1 MRGKGIDVTGI
12 REILRCYRITKGKK
26 ETARTL
32 GVAKGT
38 VKRYVRW
45 AEAKG
50 YLEAAEL
57 PSEALLAQEWRESDR
72 GRGVIAA
79 SLDEHRDVIRGW
91 IGEGII
97 VKRVHEML
105 VERHGWNGSYETV
118 KLFTRPMRVAQGA
131 CVRIEVAP
139 GAEAQVDFGY
149 AGFMWDP
156 VEKRRRKAWV
166 FLMTLSHSRHAYGEF
181 VFRQDTET
189 WIDCHRRAFEYFGG
203 VPRKIVLDN
212 LKAAIIKAA
221 VHDPLVNRVY
231 RECAEHYGFLI
242 SPCMP
247 GMPGHKGKVERGVPY
262 VRNSFI
268 AGRDFIDVA
277 DANIQLADWLMNK
290 AGLRVHGTTK
300 RRPLEVFNDIEK
312 TALLDL
318 PDSPFS
324 KVTWKEAV
332 LHRDCHVVVNGS
344 FYSAPHRLRG
354 ETLLVRIGDGMVRIF
369 HRYEMI
375 ANHIRATK
383 PGMRRTMKE
392 HYPPE
397 KAAYMEQ
404 SPQWC
409 IERAKSIG
417 EATHKLIEQIFI
429 QQHPLDGLRR
439 AQGILAMSKRYAPRR
454 LEAAAKRSLHFG
466 TTTYQ
471 SIKRILE
478 KGLDQQSFFSTGDPE
493 SNSPEKR
500 AYVHARPIEDFVK
513 TTKEEDIPLWN

>member
-1 MRGKGIDVTGI
+1 MQGKGANVAEI
-12 REILRCYRITKGKK
+12 REILRCYRITRSKK

-32 GVAKGT
+32 KVAKGT

-45 AEAKG
+45 AAAKG
-50 YLEAAEL
+50 YFEAAEL
-57 PSEALLAQEWRESDR
+57 PSEALLAQEWKERDR
-72 GRGVIAA
+72 GKGVVAA
-79 SLDEHRDVIRGW
+79 SLDVHRDVIQNW
-91 IGEGII
+91 LEEGII
-97 VKRVHEML
+97 VKRIHEML
-105 VERHGWNGSYETV
+105 VERHGWNGSYESL
-118 KLFTRPMRVAQGA
+118 KLYARPMRETRGV
-131 CVRIEVAP
+131 CVRIEVPP

-156 VEKRRRKAWV
+156 VEKRRRKAWA

-189 WIDCHRRAFEYFGG
+189 WIDCHRHAFEFFGG
-203 VPRKIVLDN
+203 VPKKIVLDN

-221 VHDPLVNRVY
+221 VHDPMVNRVY

-247 GMPGHKGKVERGVPY
+247 GMPEHKGKVERGVPY

-268 AGRDFIDVA
+268 AGRDFIDIA
-277 DANIQLADWLMNK
+277 DANIQLIDWLMNK
-290 AGLRVHGTTK
+290 AGLRIHGTTK
-300 RRPLEVFNDIEK
+300 RKPIEVFNDAEK

-332 LHRDCHVVVNGS
+332 LHRDCHVVVEGS

-354 ETLLVRIGDGMVRIF
+354 ETLLVRIGGGMVRIF
-369 HRYEMI
+369 HRHELV
-375 ANHIRATK
+375 ANHIRGAK
-383 PGMRRTMKE
+383 PGTRRTLAE

-404 SPQWC
+404 SPRWC
-409 IERAKSIG
+409 LERAKSVG
-417 EATHKLIEQIFI
+417 EATHKLIEQVFA

-439 AQGILAMSKRYAPRR
+439 AQGILAMAKRYTPRR
-454 LEAAAKRSLHFG
+454 LEAAAERAMGFG

-471 SIKRILE
+471 AIKRILE
-478 KGLDQQSFFSTGDPE
+478 KGLDQQNPLSTDDAEP
-493 SNSPEKR
+493 NPPEKR
-500 AYVHARPIEDFVK
+500 VYIHSRPVEDFVTAK
-513 TTKEEDIPLWN
+513 TEKEIPLWN